1 MTNPLWYLLLWG
13 GGLGVWGVFFWK
25 MRKRA
30 GPVLFVERQ
39 VAHVWGSAIAATIL
53 VFWVEWLL
61 GLRVLTLAP
70 MLAVLA
76 GMVFVAKAGMLS
88 GEFYVSAAAEYA
100 TALPMCVWPDYGVL
114 MFGAVTAVCF
124 FAPGLKYHRQ
134 RLRAR
139 RERPE
144 VTAAAR

>member
-1 MTNPLWYLLLWG
+1 
-13 GGLGVWGVFFWK
+13 VFFWR
-25 MRKRA
+25 MRQRA

-39 VAHVWGSAIAATIL
+39 VAHVWGSAIAATVL
-53 VFWVEWLL
+53 VFVVEWLL
-61 GLRVLTLAP
+61 GLPVLRLAP

-88 GEFYVSAAAEYA
+88 GQFYKHAAAEYL
-100 TALPMCVWPDYGVL
+100 TAVPMCLWPAYGVL

-124 FAPGLKYHRQ
+124 FLPGLKYHRQ

-139 RERPE
+139 RERPA
-144 VTAAAR
+144 VTDAAG